1 VSESRPDLYLTIRE
15 TARRFRDGDLSPVD
29 FVRASLERTAIVD
42 ASLQAFVEV
51 LGEQALTAAK
61 AAERELR
68 QGSDSLLCGVPLAVK
83 DIVDVEGLPT
93 RCGSQI
99 RANAPPATADAEVVR
114 SLRGAGAVVVAKT
127 VTQEFAAGTL
137 SPPARNPW
145 DASRVPGGS
154 SGGSAVAV
162 ATGAAMTAIGS
173 DTGGS
178 IRNPAALCGVVGLKP
193 TYGVVPTA
201 GVYPLSWSLDT
212 VGPLARTVDDA
223 WISYTAMIGQVE
235 PVALD
240 RDLRGIRLGLLGGYF
255 HERVDAD
262 TLTAVTSVAAVF
274 RQLGAEVV
282 ETVWDDAA
290 AARGSSFIINRLET
304 VSVHEAM
311 LRERREDLALLNP
324 SLRLRL
330 VAGQF
335 IPAIDYVR
343 AMRARLVVR
352 DSIARFYATHRL
364 DAVITPVAAATAV
377 PAERPLVSWE
387 DGDEDAGLAYTRLTQ
402 PFNAT
407 GQPAISLPCGFDR
420 DGLPIGL
427 QLAGRP
433 HDELTLC
440 QIARAYE
447 QATPWHQLR
456 PRL

>member
-1 VSESRPDLYLTIRE
+1 M
-15 TARRFRDGDLSPVD
+15 A
-29 FVRASLERTAIVD
+29 
-42 ASLQAFVEV
+42 
-51 LGEQALTAAK
+51 
-61 AAERELR
+61 
-68 QGSDSLLCGVPLAVK
+68 
-83 DIVDVEGLPT
+83 
-93 RCGSQI
+93 
-99 RANAPPATADAEVVR
+99 
-114 SLRGAGAVVVAKT
+114 
-127 VTQEFAAGTL
+127 
-137 SPPARNPW
+137 
-145 DASRVPGGS
+145 
-154 SGGSAVAV
+154 
-162 ATGAAMTAIGS
+162 
-173 DTGGS
+173 
-178 IRNPAALCGVVGLKP
+178 
-193 TYGVVPTA
+193 
-201 GVYPLSWSLDT
+201 
-212 VGPLARTVDDA
+212 
-223 WISYTAMIGQVE
+223 GQVE

-240 RDLRGIRLGLLGGYF
+240 RDLRGIRIGLLGGYF
-255 HERVDAD
+255 HEQVDAD

-311 LRERREDLALLNP
+311 LRERREDLALLNS

-352 DSIARFYATHRL
+352 DSIARFFATHRL

-377 PAERPLVSWE
+377 PAERPLVAWE

-433 HDELTLC
+433 HDERTLC
-440 QIARAYE
+440 QIAHAYE
-447 QATPWHQLR
+447 QATPWHQRHPPL
-456 PRL
+456 